1 MTEYVFHLTL
11 IPIYEFFPGYL
22 LLVPEWF
29 IPVHRLETKNNYQ
42 EPVGKF
48 LQLQSKRNDTL
59 YVNLHK
65 TLVADHIYVFSLT
78 SFNCIK
84 WLGEIFSQP

>member
-48 LQLQSKRNDTL
+48 LTFCNFK
-59 YVNLHK
+59 K
-65 TLVADHIYVFSLT
+65 
-78 SFNCIK
+78 K
-84 WLGEIFSQP
+84 